1 MDLITGGHFSKKG
14 YYYRFY
20 INLPKF
26 TNSKCKNILNKEHKV
41 VELKLDTGFSLTSN
55 PNYVNFYVSLLG
67 IALGLE
73 IHVNE
78 EGDLS
83 EKSTS

>member
-14 YYYRFY
+14 YFYRLY
-20 INLPKF
+20 IRFPTI
-26 TNSKCKNILNKEHKV
+26 TNYKGKNILNKEHKV
-41 VELKLDTGFSLTSN
+41 TELKMETGFSLTSN

-78 EGDLS
+78 EGDIS
-83 EKSTS
+83 EKSKG